1 MGTILIKL
9 RRRVQESD
17 QKSFEREW
25 KEGNEME
32 MTFKVI
38 SFLRKDVSGSGAH
51 RV

>member
-1 MGTILIKL
+1 MGAILIKL
-9 RRRVQESD
+9 RKCVQESD
-17 QKSFEREW
+17 QNCFEREW